1 MFQFA
6 KMALKMSIFLLS
18 GSLATSL
25 RAENAVFTENFEEN
39 FKATLSDSCASLEEA
54 TKCAAD
60 LFRKLNICYEQCSD
74 QGRSPKILF
83 FFLKKLRKIPIFY
96 KV

>member
-1 MFQFA
+1 
-6 KMALKMSIFLLS
+6 MALKFSIFLLS
-18 GSLATSL
+18 GTLATSL
-25 RAENAVFTENFEEN
+25 RAENAILTEILEES

-74 QGRSPKILF
+74 QGRS
-83 FFLKKLRKIPIFY
+83 LKKNF
-96 KV
+96 